1 MTEQNKVVLVN
12 GDNSKFFDQAIFIVK
27 KNIPD
32 NKIPVDFVA
41 EAEKIIGL
49 HLAKKRRSRETYIR
63 FAPEFELDMLKEELS
78 RKKRGIKIHMFLNLV
93 LLTACITMVYLLMQY
108 RI

>member
-1 MTEQNKVVLVN
+1 MTEQNKVILIN

-27 KNIPD
+27 KNIPE

-49 HLAKKRRSRETYIR
+49 HLSKKRRGLDTYIR
-63 FAPEFELDMLKEELS
+63 FAPEFELDMVKEELA
-78 RKKRGIKIHMFLNLV
+78 RKKRSVRFHLLLNIV
-93 LLTACITMVYLLMQY
+93 LLSLCIFLVYILCQ
-108 RI
+108 R

>member
-1 MTEQNKVVLVN
+1 MTEQNKVVLIN

-27 KNIPD
+27 KNIPE

-49 HLAKKRRSRETYIR
+49 HLAKKRRGHDTFMH
-63 FAPEFELDMLKEELS
+63 FAPEFELDMVKEELA
-78 RKKRGIKIHMFLNLV
+78 RKKRGVKVHMLLHLV
-93 LLTACITMVYLLMQY
+93 LLTTCVTLAYLLVM
-108 RI
+108 R